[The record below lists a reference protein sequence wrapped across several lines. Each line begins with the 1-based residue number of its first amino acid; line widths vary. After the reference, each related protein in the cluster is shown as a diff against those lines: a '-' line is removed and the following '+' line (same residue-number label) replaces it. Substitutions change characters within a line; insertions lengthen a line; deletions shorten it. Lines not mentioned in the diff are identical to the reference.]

1 MSLAEQIFAADDRV
15 KQKIEIPEWGSP
27 DVYVG
32 MMNGLERDEYE
43 RWYEDNRDSYD
54 KVSRDGF
61 RVRVVRLMLVDAS
74 GQPVF
79 TKDDEPALAKKSAV
93 VLQRIFDAAFA
104 LNKLGAKAVE
114 EAAKN

>member
-1 MSLAEQIFAADDRV
+1 MSVRDAILAADDRV
-15 KQKIEIPEWGSP
+15 KEKVDIPEWGSP

-32 MMNGLERDEYE
+32 MMSGAERDEYE
-43 RWYEDNRDSYD
+43 RWYEDNRNADD

-74 GQPVF
+74 GNAVF
-79 TKDDEPALAKKSAV
+79 SKDDEPALAKKSAV
-93 VLQRIFDAAFA
+93 VLQRIFDAAFK
-104 LNKLGAKAVE
+104 LNKLGANAVE